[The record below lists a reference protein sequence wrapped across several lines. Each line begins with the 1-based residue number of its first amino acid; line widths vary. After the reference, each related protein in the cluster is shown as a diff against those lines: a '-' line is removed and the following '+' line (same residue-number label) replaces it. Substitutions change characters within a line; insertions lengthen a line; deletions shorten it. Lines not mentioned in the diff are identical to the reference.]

1 MSLREVADGHRT
13 GEGDMIGMR
22 LFSKTE
28 QLPIMAAIDFSK
40 VKYRSISRNFTGLS
54 RMSLR

>member
-1 MSLREVADGHRT
+1 VAEGHRT

-28 QLPIMAAIDFSK
+28 WLQIGGLILGPLNGIFSPD
-40 VKYRSISRNFTGLS
+40 VEP
-54 RMSLR
+54 